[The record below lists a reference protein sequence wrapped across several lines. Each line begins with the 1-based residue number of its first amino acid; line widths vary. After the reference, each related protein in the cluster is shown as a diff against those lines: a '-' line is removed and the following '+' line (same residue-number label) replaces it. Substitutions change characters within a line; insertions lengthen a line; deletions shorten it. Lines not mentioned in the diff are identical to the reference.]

1 MRAVGVRVLGGPDAL
16 EVLDLPEPHA
26 GPGELR
32 IRVQAAAVNP
42 TDTLQRSTRRQDVDP
57 PWVPGMDIA
66 GVVDEVGAESSAG
79 GTSSDTGAGD
89 LLAVGDPAMAIVV
102 PAGTHGA
109 YAEYVVVP
117 KGSAVALPDGADAI
131 AAATLPMNGLT
142 ARLALDELAVPAG
155 GTLAVTGAAG
165 AFGGYVVQL
174 AVAAGIRVVADA
186 SDADRDLVRA
196 LGADVVLERG
206 DGFPAAVREVVPDG
220 VDGLADGSVQGD
232 ALLPAVRDGGR
243 IATVRGYR
251 GPSGDE
257 TAERG
262 ITWHP
267 VWVRTIAEHRD
278 KLDELRALASSG
290 AVTLRV
296 AGTYPAERA
305 PDAHRALEAGG
316 QRGRAVLTF

>member
-1 MRAVGVRVLGGPDAL
+1 MRAIGVRVLGGPDAL

-66 GVVDEVGAESSAG
+66 GVVDEVGEG
-79 GTSSDTGAGD
+79 GGD
-89 LLAVGDPAMAIVV
+89 LLGVGDPAMAIVV

-117 KGSAVALPDGADAI
+117 KGSAVALPDGADAV

-186 SDADRDLVRA
+186 SDADRDLVRG
-196 LGADVVLERG
+196 LGADVVLARG